1 MQRFIKRVL
10 AFVFIVITV
19 FFVDLSS
26 QKSLL
31 FKAEDL
37 KLPKEIKILILGHS
51 HSAMAYNDKYLNNVF
66 NLSEEGEA
74 YLYTYFKAK
83 KVIESNPQIK
93 KVYIEFTNNQI
104 YKKDMND
111 WMWGDDQIQ
120 YRIKRYGVLLD
131 KEALQLLYSK
141 NPNGFTNAF
150 SKSLFDNLR
159 RFFYNNKGIVLKGGM
174 GGYTPCDKIL
184 LDSVVSS
191 KIKKHKVLNE
201 ISEYNILYL
210 QKIVKYC
217 QDRGLEVC
225 LLRSPMHK
233 NYDISFSE
241 YKFQEIL
248 RTKFK
253 NVEWLD
259 NKDFPIPDKGF
270 YDSEHLNSY
279 GAKIYS
285 QYFNNQINN

>member
-19 FFVDLSS
+19 FFVDLSL

-37 KLPKEIKILILGHS
+37 KLPKDYSVLILGHS

-66 NLSEEGEA
+66 NLSEQGEA

-111 WMWGDDQIQ
+111 WMWGDVQIQ

-141 NPNGFTNAF
+141 NPNGFINAF
-150 SKSLFDNLR
+150 SKSLFDNLG

-174 GGYTPCDKIL
+174 GGYTPCDKML
-184 LDSVVSS
+184 LDSVVCS

-201 ISEYNILYL
+201 IPEYNILYL

-225 LLRSPMHK
+225 LIRSPMHK

-253 NVEWLD
+253 NVKWLD
-259 NKDFPIPDKGF
+259 YKDFPIPDKGF

-285 QYFNNQINN
+285 QYFNKQIN

>member
-10 AFVFIVITV
+10 AFIFIVITV

-51 HSAMAYNDKYLNNVF
+51 HSAMAYNEKYIINAF
-66 NLSEEGEA
+66 NLSEQGEA

-83 KVIESNPQIK
+83 KIIENNPQIK

-104 YKKDMND
+104 YKKDMNN
-111 WMWGDDQIQ
+111 WMWGDVQLQ

-131 KEALQLLYSK
+131 KEALQLLYQK
-141 NPNGFTNAF
+141 NPNGFINAF

-174 GGYTPCDKIL
+174 GGYTPSDKIL

-191 KIKKHKVLNE
+191 KIKQKVLNE

-217 QDRGLEVC
+217 QGKHIEVC

-233 NYDISFSE
+233 IYDVSFSE
-241 YKFQEIL
+241 HKFQEIL
-248 RTKFK
+248 HTKFK
-253 NVEWLD
+253 NIQWLD
-259 NKDFPIPDKGF
+259 YKDFPIPAKGF
-270 YDSEHLNSY
+270 QDAEHLNSY

-285 QYFNNQINN
+285 QYFNDKINN